1 MSEVLAFCNKY
12 GIKYNMIAKLIKE
25 YKNPSIVID
34 KINSNPYVLTE
45 VKGVGFKKADEIAK
59 AVGFDMK
66 SDHRIDSCLRYIISE
81 ENANGH
87 SWISRKQLLNRAI
100 ELLNIDKKDI
110 ENRLDGNAKGVKNV
124 DGDRFTRDVVF
135 EAENYIAQ
143 RMIQFKTTSK
153 QLFSREELDSFLD
166 KYCQNNDVELEDN
179 QRQFFYDWNEN
190 NILFLVGGGGMGKQF
205 V

>member
-1 MSEVLAFCNKY
+1 MSTILTQNQIENIYTVYKEDQDVINLIESGEFDYTKVKGLGEKSFQKLQKKVMDNIDMSEVLAFCNKY

-59 AVGFDMK
+59 AVGYDMK

-87 SWISRKQLLNRAI
+87 SWIGRKQLLNRAI

-110 ENRLDGNAKGVKNV
+110 ENRLD
-124 DGDRFTRDVVF
+124 
-135 EAENYIAQ
+135 
-143 RMIQFKTTSK
+143 
-153 QLFSREELDSFLD
+153 
-166 KYCQNNDVELEDN
+166 
-179 QRQFFYDWNEN
+179 
-190 NILFLVGGGGMGKQF
+190 
-205 V
+205 